1 MEGLRTK
8 EVVIMDYRVEKIKET
23 DEFKEAK
30 EFIDTK
36 IEKKQFIE
44 LIERTSIV
52 AWNEQIKERKINE
65 WLTNFTGEC
74 FDDVELE
81 QKLALWLLL
90 NFTFY
95 TINDVKKLCV
105 ELFEQFLSEELKHME
120 FEEEMDRNDKIKKI
134 MDDVCFVPLGN
145 PSESGARI
153 SYDFRTVN
161 GLGRKLFEGE
171 KKKYRC
177 LVLIDDVTISGSQA
191 DEYLKKCEIEAD
203 TVYFLVFM
211 ATPKAINN
219 IKDKNIKLIYS
230 ILLDS
235 RTKCFSR
242 DSFVFQGEQEKKIKL
257 LAMIL
262 CVYYGK
268 KIMSIFSDEYMKKYP
283 WGYNC
288 DQQMLGF
295 YYNTPDNTM
304 PIFWC
309 DENWKSIFLR
319 YNKIYGKGKVEF
331 DDEQYI

>member
-1 MEGLRTK
+1 
-8 EVVIMDYRVEKIKET
+8 MDYRVEKIKDT
-23 DEFKEAK
+23 DVFKEAK
-30 EFIDTK
+30 EFLDTK
-36 IEKKQFIE
+36 IEEKQFIE
-44 LIERTSIV
+44 MIERTSIV
-52 AWNEQIKERKINE
+52 AWDEQIKERKINE
-65 WLTNFTGEC
+65 WLSNFTGEC
-74 FDDVELE
+74 FGDIELE

-95 TINDVKKLCV
+95 TMDDVKKLCT
-105 ELFEQFLSEELKHME
+105 ELFEQFLSQELKRLKFRE
-120 FEEEMDRNDKIKKI
+120 GLGRNEKIEEIL
-134 MDDVCFVPLGN
+134 DDICIVPLGN

-161 GLGRKLFEGE
+161 GLGKKLFEAS

-191 DEYLKKCEIEAD
+191 QSYLKDCDIQAD
-203 TVYFLVFM
+203 VVYLLVFM
-211 ATPKAINN
+211 ATPKAIVNLEE
-219 IKDKNIKLIYS
+219 KNVKLIYS

-235 RTKCFSR
+235 RTKCFSP

-257 LAMIL
+257 LAIIL
-262 CVYYGK
+262 CLFYGN
-268 KIMSIFSDEYMKKYP
+268 KIMSLFSDEYMRKFP
-283 WGYNC
+283 LGFNN